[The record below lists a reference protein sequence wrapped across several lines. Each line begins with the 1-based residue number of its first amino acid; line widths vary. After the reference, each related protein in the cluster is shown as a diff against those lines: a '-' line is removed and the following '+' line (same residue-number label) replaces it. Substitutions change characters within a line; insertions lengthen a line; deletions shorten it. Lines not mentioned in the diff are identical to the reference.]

1 MRKFSIILPQEI
13 IEQPR
18 FLWWVRDGEV
28 LRLFSPLIGVR
39 MINNEIMPV
48 YQPTFSFQAT
58 EEQTFVE
65 IHFTR
70 YVSLVFLFD
79 DFGPDARW
87 VDLRKV

>member
-1 MRKFSIILPQEI
+1 MRNFSIILPQEV

-18 FLWWVRDGEV
+18 FLWWVKDGEV
-28 LRLFSPLIGVR
+28 LRLLSRLIGVR
-39 MINNEIMPV
+39 MVNNEIMPV
-48 YQPTFSFQAT
+48 YQPTFSYQTT

-79 DFGPDARW
+79 HFGPDVRW
-87 VDLRKV
+87 FDLRKV